1 MYLIAEVIFYA
12 GQRKQ
17 LPADGYR
24 PDAVFSG
31 LNEYRGITFTE
42 LPIEGFDARPCRY
55 KFSFQDAHYQ
65 EVVPGQVFKI
75 MEGLHQVGEGRIISI
90 EK

>member
-42 LPIEGFDARPCRY
+42 LPIEGFDAPTLPLLNFPFRMPITR
-55 KFSFQDAHYQ
+55 KWFQA
-65 EVVPGQVFKI
+65 
-75 MEGLHQVGEGRIISI
+75 GL
-90 EK
+90 